1 MFFLYPLTFMKTL
14 LVCIYAGF
22 LSFCMITIAY
32 SQSAKEN
39 IRVMSYNVRYDN
51 PGDGENRWSNRKDR
65 LTKLISY
72 HAPDVF
78 GTQEVLLN
86 QLQDIEKALPQYA
99 WYGAGRD
106 DGKQAGEFSAVFY
119 NKDRFTLLDKGTFWL
134 SPELAKPSKGWDA
147 AIVRVCS
154 WVKLKDKNTSRDFF
168 LFNTH
173 FDHIGVQ
180 AREQSAALIVKKI
193 KELAGNMPVILTGDF
208 NTPDTAAPYKTIIS
222 SNILKDA
229 RELSKTGH
237 YGPDGSFS
245 TFEVASKLG
254 ERIDYI
260 FVNNQYEVLRHAIL
274 TDSQNGR
281 YPSDHLPVIAEIRL
295 KK

>member
-1 MFFLYPLTFMKTL
+1 
-14 LVCIYAGF
+14 
-22 LSFCMITIAY
+22 
-32 SQSAKEN
+32 
-39 IRVMSYNVRYDN
+39 
-51 PGDGENRWSNRKDR
+51 
-65 LTKLISY
+65 
-72 HAPDVF
+72 
-78 GTQEVLLN
+78 
-86 QLQDIEKALPQYA
+86 
-99 WYGAGRD
+99 
-106 DGKQAGEFSAVFY
+106 
-119 NKDRFTLLDKGTFWL
+119 
-134 SPELAKPSKGWDA
+134 
-147 AIVRVCS
+147 
-154 WVKLKDKNTSRDFF
+154 LKDKNTSQDFF
-168 LFNTH
+168 MFNTH

-254 ERIDYI
+254 DRIDYI

-281 YPSDHLPVIAEIRL
+281 YPSDHLPVIAEVRL